1 MQNLAPFATGF
12 AIVPPTIQDFYVLW
26 EHAHKFAEQHT
37 QSFCVP
43 DFFHQTV
50 PGRVLDVVFT
60 VHRIPFVLIGHVSGA
75 KVPGT
80 GCEPFG
86 VLRHVVVALFAPC
99 CQQRRRPRRC
109 SELRFGYYQA
119 CSMVLEAF
127 DGFLHG
133 RAAWQF
139 HGFCYGY
146 GWKKCKKTALCYRQG
161 HCGTSTLVFSAAM
174 DGYKH
179 DMHGH

>member
-1 MQNLAPFATGF
+1 MAQQMQKIGNDCFSVFPFFSTKG
-12 AIVPPTIQDFYVLW
+12 D
-26 EHAHKFAEQHT
+26 EGGGE
-37 QSFCVP
+37 

-50 PGRVLDVVFT
+50 PGKVLDVVST
-60 VHRIPFVLIGHVSGA
+60 VHRIPFVLLGHVSGG

-139 HGFCYGY
+139 HGFCYG
-146 GWKKCKKTALCYRQG
+146 
-161 HCGTSTLVFSAAM
+161 CG
-174 DGYKH
+174 
-179 DMHGH
+179 